1 MNGFTSRFITSKGR
15 RIKCRL
21 SKKNYKS
28 LKRTILD
35 TFGDKKV
42 VIGTHGAVM
51 TLMMGYFDS
60 AYDLN
65 FLHSTSKPDIY
76 RIEFKEMELVNV
88 QRIWGVNC

>member
-1 MNGFTSRFITSKGR
+1 M
-15 RIKCRL
+15 
-21 SKKNYKS
+21 
-28 LKRTILD
+28 
-35 TFGDKKV
+35 
-42 VIGTHGAVM
+42 IGTHGAVM
-51 TLMMGYFDS
+51 TLMMGYFDN